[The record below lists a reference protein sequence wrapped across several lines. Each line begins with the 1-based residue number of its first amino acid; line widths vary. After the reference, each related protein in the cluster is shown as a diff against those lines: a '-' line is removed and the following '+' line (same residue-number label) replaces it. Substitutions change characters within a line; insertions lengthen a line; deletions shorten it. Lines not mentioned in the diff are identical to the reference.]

1 MRILFALVLGLEL
14 LLVLCERNIKEE
26 DICNPFLTSPK
37 TSPLIPNLKVIITI
51 TIPSI
56 HPLLQLNYY

>member
-37 TSPLIPNLKVIITI
+37 TSPLIANLKVIITI
-51 TIPSI
+51 PIPI
-56 HPLLQLNYY
+56 LHLINY